1 MCEVTSHSR
10 IEPKHYI
17 YWNTVYVAQTL
28 LSLNNKCKNNLD
40 YNEIQV
46 FFYPLPFGFNDAV
59 LPEYS
64 GSAKKIIVQETLES
78 SLFICGIPIITY

>member
-46 FFYPLPFGFNDAV
+46 FFILFLLV
-59 LPEYS
+59 LMMQFYQNIL
-64 GSAKKIIVQETLES
+64 AQQRKL
-78 SLFICGIPIITY
+78 